1 MSNLTTNNA
10 NSKKGKFGTA
20 MGITSIIAILVV
32 LVLIVFAALSYTTS
46 KADYSFAERTAK
58 VATNF
63 YAADTRAE
71 EMTAAISVAA
81 RQNDWQRSF
90 LTNWKSADG
99 ESVPALDMQS
109 DGTHI
114 TFNESIDNT
123 QELQVELLVTNEG
136 KVSRVQWQVASIGE
150 WEPDNSLN
158 LIQ

>member
-1 MSNLTTNNA
+1 MANLTTNNA

-32 LVLIVFAALSYTTS
+32 LVLVVFAALSYTTS

-58 VATNF
+58 VTTGY

-71 EMTAAISVAA
+71 ELTAAIAESAK
-81 RQNDWQRSF
+81 QNDWQRSF

-99 ESVPALDMQS
+99 ESIPAIDVQS

-114 TFNESIDNT
+114 TFKETIDDK
-123 QELQVELLVTNEG
+123 QELQVELLVANDG
-136 KVSRVQWQVASIGE
+136 KISRAKWQVASTDE